1 MDLNE
6 SLAKQTDDLYSGTT
20 EFNEYFPTTVN
31 ETPTVTNMGVNNY
44 ITGSAPGNLPSQV
57 PKNAAYNFDDHKKSM
72 QNYLRNFGQENAYNP
87 NGYAKI
93 ESYDSGPNGNAFFDR
108 YAATGLNTMD
118 ELGFH
123 PTKDNETV
131 WNDNTSWTSDFSRMI
146 NNSFLPLAYEGVVS
160 GPKSLMRWANGDD
173 FFSADREGARNYERA
188 SAIGYSSRK
197 GAGAFASN
205 LVMNFGYTAGI
216 IGEIMAEEVVGA
228 VLAPFTGGGSTA
240 AVTANAARRLNTIG
254 DISKSGLKVAKGFDT
269 AMDGARQFTSVLDE
283 LNDINSARKT
293 HAAVQNSNKLLR
305 GEKFFSN
312 GVTKALNPLSNTVG
326 ELYDIYRAQDN
337 IAGLASVSKT
347 AGAFYRD
354 LRTINMARSESS
366 LEAGMVQNKVFN
378 ELYNQ
383 YYAENG
389 TAADDKEMY
398 NMMKQAK
405 AAGVETSMYNFP
417 LIYATNKITFS
428 NLLSKGKIN
437 NYLNQTIR
445 ELGEVNAGKY
455 GKLGRTVYNQSTRQ
469 FEFWKSGMKSW
480 WKGWRKD
487 PIYKSVGKSIGY
499 LKANISEGVQE
510 TYQEV
515 IANAAEKYYV
525 ESYDSDTVAKQLY
538 KNGQLP
544 MLSIPGSY
552 FAESAKKYNPLTSAE
567 GADVFASGFFMGFLG
582 GGADKAV
589 NYTFV
594 QANRLT
600 QPQKFKE
607 YKEKKLE
614 IERDLINNLNAQGVS
629 GFINSKL
636 WDAGVQ
642 SKLAAAKRNG
652 NRNEV
657 EDAENE
663 AFIAHFTTLAE
674 NGMVG
679 EYLDGLK
686 SMNNL
691 GDAEFIDAMDN
702 SITVDQIPKTKE
714 KISNIVERGKK
725 LESRYNYYKEKYPN
739 PVDMTLFEKG
749 VSEDYTEAIIM
760 HNAWEYATKSAV
772 FFNESFENTMQRMT
786 DIVNLQYAER
796 PISKMTKRQSDVLF
810 TPRQLANEIGLLQ
823 NEIDALSELKD
834 PASKEMLTQKKR
846 ALADLTQYKEKFDAF
861 DRYYHRNRYLTGVKE
876 KLSKE
881 RGGIEITDEEA
892 SAYILEQLGVDEAT
906 EEQELKLISELEG
919 GYKDYLKGIANTEDD
934 YLFTEGI
941 DNSFERLLDYYK
953 LDNESR
959 SLAEAVNLLNDPV
972 AYVNLVERN
981 KKWMTD
987 LYARRSEYYTKIVK
1001 AELEKMENNALL
1013 NALADKGIF
1022 VSLDDFKK
1030 WMDFR
1035 IPPKE
1040 FFDEARGIV
1049 IPEGSPT
1056 YDDYYILFDRL
1067 AEFAEDNSTEILE
1080 DTMDTSLRNELAKL
1094 DEEKAAKINSLPKT
1108 TERETLSEI
1117 LPNRGKTMGIRR
1129 INGQML
1135 PDTYGDAYYQ
1145 DQDVEEILTFYKD
1158 ETGNLFN
1165 VVDGQVTT
1173 PVESNLSY
1181 KFTKVETYKFSEKPD
1196 SVVVEQIEKDYADL
1210 KNKVKERYAS
1220 AKQNIK
1226 QEADKEVVYTPDTDL
1241 DEMPNALK
1249 KELYELFQEEEFKKL
1264 PEEVRVN
1271 MKYNQEQNLFVK
1283 FVQSNLAAKS
1293 VIDNYNKKQK
1303 ATKATAPTGE
1313 KNDFTFKFLG
1323 KEVNTKDL
1331 TAVELRSYQR
1341 RLKATIK
1348 ALNEKQIANTITPE
1362 EKTELANAKVVSVD
1376 IEKLIKTRSKNEL
1389 SPELQD
1395 AVKKVEEV
1403 EAKQEDIL
1411 TTELGVVVNGVVHR
1425 PVTKVNVDTTEGQDI
1440 EANKA
1445 DIERRRQEELNE
1457 DKLQSESGPS
1467 FANEINAK
1475 YDAELAALGET
1486 TQPTANESI
1495 AFINEQLDNLFTKEI
1510 TPTFDSTKIS
1520 QEAFDSLFGQNG
1532 VFTTLKKR
1540 EENGEIYITSRN
1552 LKVYDTDLRRAGQI
1566 DLLVADTKKN
1576 LTIVKIDL
1584 RTKEQWKAFD
1594 KKNNDQLLPQTLN
1607 ANLLQRMVGVSPK
1620 IALMPIEI
1628 VADKSG
1634 KITSATTP
1642 TRENLLNTEF
1652 LITLDKNLVKD
1663 QAESIVPAVKQ
1674 ASEIQETVEMP
1685 SNVESSTDQESPTIS
1700 AEGQPVDPGMAYAP
1714 VAERVTLQNIEDKLN
1729 SITTEPQLLKLKI
1742 QVNLDIAQGKI
1753 VPEDIDRITE
1763 LLDNKDLTLAE
1774 ETEPKISPDNMV
1786 KGTQLVAKSLI
1797 FTDKNQT
1804 EIFAQEDD
1812 TVVITSTNKKEGTVT
1827 VKALGGKTTLKLK
1840 RDELN
1845 NLFSEKE
1852 AVMEA
1857 KEKPTTK
1864 IDKESKANVVDTLD
1878 SVDLFVADQ
1887 ENALPAIE
1895 KAAEKKSL
1903 TDLDKDLLNDLD
1915 C

>member
-1 MDLNE
+1 
-6 SLAKQTDDLYSGTT
+6 
-20 EFNEYFPTTVN
+20 
-31 ETPTVTNMGVNNY
+31 
-44 ITGSAPGNLPSQV
+44 
-57 PKNAAYNFDDHKKSM
+57 
-72 QNYLRNFGQENAYNP
+72 
-87 NGYAKI
+87 
-93 ESYDSGPNGNAFFDR
+93 
-108 YAATGLNTMD
+108 
-118 ELGFH
+118 
-123 PTKDNETV
+123 
-131 WNDNTSWTSDFSRMI
+131 
-146 NNSFLPLAYEGVVS
+146 
-160 GPKSLMRWANGDD
+160 
-173 FFSADREGARNYERA
+173 
-188 SAIGYSSRK
+188 
-197 GAGAFASN
+197 
-205 LVMNFGYTAGI
+205 
-216 IGEIMAEEVVGA
+216 
-228 VLAPFTGGGSTA
+228 
-240 AVTANAARRLNTIG
+240 
-254 DISKSGLKVAKGFDT
+254 
-269 AMDGARQFTSVLDE
+269 
-283 LNDINSARKT
+283 
-293 HAAVQNSNKLLR
+293 
-305 GEKFFSN
+305 
-312 GVTKALNPLSNTVG
+312 
-326 ELYDIYRAQDN
+326 
-337 IAGLASVSKT
+337 
-347 AGAFYRD
+347 
-354 LRTINMARSESS
+354 
-366 LEAGMVQNKVFN
+366 
-378 ELYNQ
+378 
-383 YYAENG
+383 
-389 TAADDKEMY
+389 
-398 NMMKQAK
+398 
-405 AAGVETSMYNFP
+405 
-417 LIYATNKITFS
+417 
-428 NLLSKGKIN
+428 
-437 NYLNQTIR
+437 
-445 ELGEVNAGKY
+445 
-455 GKLGRTVYNQSTRQ
+455 
-469 FEFWKSGMKSW
+469 
-480 WKGWRKD
+480 
-487 PIYKSVGKSIGY
+487 
-499 LKANISEGVQE
+499 
-510 TYQEV
+510 
-515 IANAAEKYYV
+515 
-525 ESYDSDTVAKQLY
+525 
-538 KNGQLP
+538 
-544 MLSIPGSY
+544 
-552 FAESAKKYNPLTSAE
+552 
-567 GADVFASGFFMGFLG
+567 
-582 GGADKAV
+582 
-589 NYTFV
+589 
-594 QANRLT
+594 
-600 QPQKFKE
+600 
-607 YKEKKLE
+607 
-614 IERDLINNLNAQGVS
+614 
-629 GFINSKL
+629 
-636 WDAGVQ
+636 
-642 SKLAAAKRNG
+642 
-652 NRNEV
+652 
-657 EDAENE
+657 
-663 AFIAHFTTLAE
+663 
-674 NGMVG
+674 
-679 EYLDGLK
+679 
-686 SMNNL
+686 
-691 GDAEFIDAMDN
+691 
-702 SITVDQIPKTKE
+702 
-714 KISNIVERGKK
+714 
-725 LESRYNYYKEKYPN
+725 
-739 PVDMTLFEKG
+739 
-749 VSEDYTEAIIM
+749 
-760 HNAWEYATKSAV
+760 
-772 FFNESFENTMQRMT
+772 
-786 DIVNLQYAER
+786 
-796 PISKMTKRQSDVLF
+796 
-810 TPRQLANEIGLLQ
+810 
-823 NEIDALSELKD
+823 
-834 PASKEMLTQKKR
+834 
-846 ALADLTQYKEKFDAF
+846 
-861 DRYYHRNRYLTGVKE
+861 
-876 KLSKE
+876 
-881 RGGIEITDEEA
+881 
-892 SAYILEQLGVDEAT
+892 
-906 EEQELKLISELEG
+906 
-919 GYKDYLKGIANTEDD
+919 
-934 YLFTEGI
+934 
-941 DNSFERLLDYYK
+941 
-953 LDNESR
+953 
-959 SLAEAVNLLNDPV
+959 
-972 AYVNLVERN
+972 
-981 KKWMTD
+981 
-987 LYARRSEYYTKIVK
+987 
-1001 AELEKMENNALL
+1001 
-1013 NALADKGIF
+1013 
-1022 VSLDDFKK
+1022 
-1030 WMDFR
+1030 
-1035 IPPKE
+1035 
-1040 FFDEARGIV
+1040 
-1049 IPEGSPT
+1049 
-1056 YDDYYILFDRL
+1056 
-1067 AEFAEDNSTEILE
+1067 
-1080 DTMDTSLRNELAKL
+1080 
-1094 DEEKAAKINSLPKT
+1094 
-1108 TERETLSEI
+1108 
-1117 LPNRGKTMGIRR
+1117 
-1129 INGQML
+1129 
-1135 PDTYGDAYYQ
+1135 
-1145 DQDVEEILTFYKD
+1145 
-1158 ETGNLFN
+1158 
-1165 VVDGQVTT
+1165 
-1173 PVESNLSY
+1173 
-1181 KFTKVETYKFSEKPD
+1181 
-1196 SVVVEQIEKDYADL
+1196 
-1210 KNKVKERYAS
+1210 
-1220 AKQNIK
+1220 
-1226 QEADKEVVYTPDTDL
+1226 
-1241 DEMPNALK
+1241 
-1249 KELYELFQEEEFKKL
+1249 
-1264 PEEVRVN
+1264 